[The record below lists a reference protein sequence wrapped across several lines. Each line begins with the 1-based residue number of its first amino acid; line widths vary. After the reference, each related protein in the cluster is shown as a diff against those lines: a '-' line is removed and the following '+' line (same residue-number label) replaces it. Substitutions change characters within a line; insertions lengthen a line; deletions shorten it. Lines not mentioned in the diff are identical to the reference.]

1 MPESKDNNPMASFP
15 ANFLNSNIDRVS
27 AYLDV
32 IVDGLSGPSNT
43 ATPRFGEG
51 GCIAFVANSG
61 KLNA

>member
-1 MPESKDNNPMASFP
+1 MASFP